1 MKTTVIIPNYNGIKY
16 LKDCLDSLLACK
28 NRDFAIIVVDN
39 GSTDGSLQEFESN
52 YKASDISMIAL
63 PENLGFAPA
72 VNIGIEAAGTDYVL
86 LLNNDV
92 TVDADF
98 VTKLEEAIERDDR
111 YFSVSAKM
119 LDMHNPDLLDGTG
132 DYYCALGWAFAC
144 GKGKNH
150 SEARTKACKVFSAC
164 AGAAIYRRELLLEV
178 GGFDANHFAYLEDVD
193 LGYRA
198 RINGYVNMY
207 EPEAVCLH
215 AGSASSGSRYN
226 EFKVN
231 LSSRNS
237 IYLILK
243 NMPLLQIVINLP
255 FLIIGYA
262 VKTLFFIR
270 KGFGLTYI
278 KGLGKGFALFFSKKG
293 HVKKVHFKL
302 KNLGNYCMI
311 QLELWVNMIRRLC
324 G

>member
-1 MKTTVIIPNYNGIKY
+1 
-16 LKDCLDSLLACK
+16 
-28 NRDFAIIVVDN
+28 
-39 GSTDGSLQEFESN
+39 
-52 YKASDISMIAL
+52 
-63 PENLGFAPA
+63 
-72 VNIGIEAAGTDYVL
+72 
-86 LLNNDV
+86 
-92 TVDADF
+92 
-98 VTKLEEAIERDDR
+98 
-111 YFSVSAKM
+111 
-119 LDMHNPDLLDGTG
+119 
-132 DYYCALGWAFAC
+132 
-144 GKGKNH
+144 
-150 SEARTKACKVFSAC
+150 VFSAC

-311 QLELWVNMIRRLC
+311 QLELWANMIRRLC